1 MEARTKQEVL
11 RRLRSAAGHIEGI
24 ARMVEADAYCI
35 DLIRQIQAVQQALAR
50 VNDLI
55 LAQHL
60 RSCVTT
66 AIRGEDP
73 AERERVLQ
81 EILEV
86 FAAAQRRSP
95 FQQEVKPMTTRTF
108 VAPNISCHHCVQ
120 TIARE
125 LQALPGVREVRGDVA
140 TRQVTVVFEPPA
152 TWDQIV
158 ATLHEIGYPPAE

>member
-1 MEARTKQEVL
+1 
-11 RRLRSAAGHIEGI
+11 
-24 ARMVEADAYCI
+24 
-35 DLIRQIQAVQQALAR
+35 
-50 VNDLI
+50 
-55 LAQHL
+55 
-60 RSCVTT
+60 
-66 AIRGEDP
+66 
-73 AERERVLQ
+73 
-81 EILEV
+81 
-86 FAAAQRRSP
+86 
-95 FQQEVKPMTTRTF
+95 MTTRTF